1 MSTLFERFLDP
12 DNRADPYGLFA
23 ELRREPVCRQEDG
36 TYVVGTHAEID
47 RLLHDPRISSDDLP
61 DPQHFRWT
69 GHPITDLLVRPVR
82 AEIRK
87 RHRPFIFRDPPDH
100 EALRGRVMRAFSVE
114 RVRGMRAKTERL
126 THDLI
131 DKLAGKARIDLV
143 DAFSY
148 PLPVTVICHLLGVP
162 PEDEPRFHGW
172 ATQLATA
179 LEPNQR
185 GDEETQIKN
194 EETFAEIADYL
205 QDLVKAKRREPA
217 DDILSDLAAGDDAER
232 MNDYDLIATAVLLL
246 VAGHETTV
254 NLITN
259 GMLTLLRFREH
270 LERLRREPEI
280 APRLIEELL
289 RYEPP
294 VQYRTRLALADIPLA
309 GTTIPEGAPVVLLI
323 ASGNRDPARFA
334 DPERFDPDRRD
345 NRHLGFGGGLH
356 YCVGAPLARIE
367 AEIALVALS
376 RRLREPRLLADPPPY
391 RPGASLRGPSALPL
405 AIAGIAAA

>member
-12 DNRADPYGLFA
+12 TNRADPYSLFA
-23 ELRREPVCRQEDG
+23 ELRRQPVCPQADG

-47 RLLHDPRISSDDLP
+47 RLMHDPRISSDDLP

-69 GHPITDLLVRPVR
+69 GRPITDLIIRPVR

-100 EALRGRVMRAFSVE
+100 DALRSRVMRALSVE
-114 RVRGMRAKTERL
+114 RVRGMRATTERL
-126 THDLI
+126 TGELI
-131 DKLAGKARIDLV
+131 DKLSGQTRIDLV
-143 DAFSY
+143 AAVSY

-162 PEDEPRFHGW
+162 PEDEARFHGW

-185 GDEETQIKN
+185 GDEETQAKN
-194 EETFAEIADYL
+194 EETFGEIADYI
-205 QDLVKAKRREPA
+205 QDLVKAKRREPQ
-217 DDILSDLAAGDDAER
+217 DDILSDLAAGDESQR

-259 GMLTLLRFREH
+259 GVLTLLRFPEQ

-294 VQYRTRLALADIPLA
+294 VQYRTRLALADIPIA

-323 ASGNRDPARFA
+323 ASGNRDPARFT
-334 DPERFDPDRRD
+334 DPDRFDPDRRD

-391 RPGASLRGPSALPL
+391 RQGASLRGPSALPL
-405 AIAGIAAA
+405 AIGGVEQS